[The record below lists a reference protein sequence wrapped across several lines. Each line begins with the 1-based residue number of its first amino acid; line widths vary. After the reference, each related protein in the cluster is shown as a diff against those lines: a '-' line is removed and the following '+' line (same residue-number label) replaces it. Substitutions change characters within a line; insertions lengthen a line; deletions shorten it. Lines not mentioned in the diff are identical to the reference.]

1 MVNFRKVKDGF
12 VASFSGSC
20 TVDDIQELH
29 GKLKKKVLT
38 DQKPLSAINLTKIDE
53 ADLCFLQLLIST
65 AKSSPHRPVILK
77 GADNPA
83 IQPFLKYLDGDFKT
97 YYKITKS

>member
-20 TVDDIQELH
+20 TVDEIQELH
-29 GKLKKKVLT
+29 GKLKDKVLK
-38 DQKPLSAINLTKIDE
+38 DQKPLTAINLAKVEE

-65 AKSSPHRPVILK
+65 AKSSPQRPVVLK
-77 GADNPA
+77 GTANPA
-83 IQPFLKYLDGDFKT
+83 LQSFLKYLDGDFNT
-97 YYKITKS
+97 YFQIAES